1 MVMVAHPRWS
11 RPLGHRGDGGET
23 GTGSLGKSSGRIL
36 PKTALDNFTTSPKL
50 RAARRFGERANGSG
64 CTPPQALTNRTG
76 AGEMAKRNRTTTRR
90 VENHTRLPR
99 YDPERDRA
107 LEFAGKALYDA
118 TWVGEPSSP
127 DRKLLADNPS
137 DSLPADLNKARAVV
151 MARLHRDVRELQM
164 REVIHWLQSTHG
176 LGMVPRNAPQSKLPD
191 HYFFN
196 PAQFKA
202 FAKTIPTGDTQRRQA
217 AVRKLLRVGKVPGR
231 GGIAWELFRRLV
243 KEEGGGTFDLK
254 TIKRDVAA
262 AQALKR
268 VK

>member
-1 MVMVAHPRWS
+1 
-11 RPLGHRGDGGET
+11 
-23 GTGSLGKSSGRIL
+23 
-36 PKTALDNFTTSPKL
+36 
-50 RAARRFGERANGSG
+50 
-64 CTPPQALTNRTG
+64 
-76 AGEMAKRNRTTTRR
+76 MAKRNRTTTRR